1 MKKTYI
7 IIIIIAGVVIS
18 SVILNIL
25 NILNTEFSNNSKATA
40 SNVVRIG
47 FFANITHAPALVAK
61 ANGIFEQEFKGYKV
75 EYKIFKAGPDAALAL
90 LTGNVD
96 FVYIGPIPA
105 INAYSISNGKV
116 RVIAGVA
123 ANGTMFI
130 VNESIDNVND
140 LKSKV
145 FGTPQY
151 ANTQDI
157 ALKYYLMDEGIDADV
172 INAKNSELLIL
183 FKNGHIQGAWV
194 PEPWATRMLN
204 EGGKVFI
211 DEKDLWEG
219 KRFATSVLIT
229 STDTINNRADLV
241 YRMLNAHINAI
252 DWMRD
257 NKDKVAALLVDEI
270 KNLTGQSLPEGLINR
285 VLSNVEFTYDPM
297 VSSIQGYYER
307 GKRLGLITQDIDIM
321 GMVYTEPLD
330 DILANKQRSKLF

>member
-1 MKKTYI
+1 MTKNHI
-7 IIIIIAGVVIS
+7 IIIIIGGVIIS
-18 SVILNIL
+18 SILLNIL
-25 NILNTEFSNNSKATA
+25 NSSNNATA

-61 ANGIFEQEFKGYKV
+61 ANGIFEEEFKGYKV

-105 INAYSISNGKV
+105 INAYYMSNGKV

-123 ANGTMFI
+123 ANGAMFI
-130 VNESIDNVND
+130 VNDNIDDIDD
-140 LKSKV
+140 LRGKI

-157 ALKYYLMDEGIDADV
+157 ALKYYLMDKGVSADV

-183 FKNGHIQGAWV
+183 FKNGYIQGTWV

-211 DEKDLWEG
+211 DEKYLWEG
-219 KRFATSVLIT
+219 KRFATAVLIT
-229 STDTINNRADLV
+229 SMDIINNRPELV
-241 YRMLNAHINAI
+241 NMMLNAHINAI
-252 DWMRD
+252 GWIKA
-257 NKDKVAALLVDEI
+257 NKDKVTDLLADEI
-270 KNLTGQSLPEGLINR
+270 KSITGQPLPKELINKA
-285 VLSNVEFTYDPM
+285 LNNVEFTYDPM
-297 VSSIQGYYER
+297 VNSIQGYYEK
-307 GKRLGLITQDIDIM
+307 GKRLGLITQDVNIVDI
-321 GMVYTEPLD
+321 VYTKPLG
-330 DILANKQRSKLF
+330 ILANK